1 MAEVVVV
8 VELLLVVAV
17 VVEVLLSV
25 AVEFEK
31 MLIVLIVV
39 LDVVLEV
46 VADTERALR
55 IVEAIAVLL
64 FGMVKVEFEAE
75 FLDERLFWL
84 GVISIFALDIV
95 DEPASKLLLGPA
107 STTEAADDS
116 STLLAEVEFSSIAAG
131 FSP

>member
-1 MAEVVVV
+1 VAEVVVV

-31 MLIVLIVV
+31 MLIVV

-55 IVEAIAVLL
+55 IVEAIAVPL

-84 GVISIFALDIV
+84 GVISIFAI
-95 DEPASKLLLGPA
+95 
-107 STTEAADDS
+107 
-116 STLLAEVEFSSIAAG
+116 
-131 FSP
+131 